1 VLTHASLTFLPGNP
15 LQIVAAI
22 SASAE
27 EDHVYDTG
35 DHINDRLAALNEEYT
50 FLVNELVGQGREQ
63 DAAALS
69 RSYER
74 DVADLLAS
82 IANVNTI

>member
-1 VLTHASLTFLPGNP
+1 
-15 LQIVAAI
+15 
-22 SASAE
+22 
-27 EDHVYDTG
+27 VYDTA

-50 FLVNELVGQGREQ
+50 FLVNELVGQGREK

-82 IANVNTI
+82 VANVSTI